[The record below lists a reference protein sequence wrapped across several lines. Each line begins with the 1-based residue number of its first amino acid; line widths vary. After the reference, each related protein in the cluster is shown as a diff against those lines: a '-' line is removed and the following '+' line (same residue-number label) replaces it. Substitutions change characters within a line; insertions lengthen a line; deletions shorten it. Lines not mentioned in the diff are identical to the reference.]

1 MTIFVRFMGEARPA
15 KSDHSLILAFRF
27 SWFKSLKK
35 SNTHQT
41 ISSYMSTK
49 CKFQFIFLK
58 MAINKITGFT
68 EKVINSSQT
77 SFIPG
82 RNIME
87 GVVMLH
93 RTIHEMNREKMN
105 RVVLKLDFESV

>member
-1 MTIFVRFMGEARPA
+1 
-15 KSDHSLILAFRF
+15 
-27 SWFKSLKK
+27 
-35 SNTHQT
+35 
-41 ISSYMSTK
+41 MSTK

>member
-1 MTIFVRFMGEARPA
+1 
-15 KSDHSLILAFRF
+15 
-27 SWFKSLKK
+27 
-35 SNTHQT
+35 
-41 ISSYMSTK
+41 
-49 CKFQFIFLK
+49 